1 MIRVLYVCVSGVV
14 THASAR
20 LLWMSPH
27 RRIHLLLAALSIN
40 STGYLSSS
48 CFAWLPTQVCAG
60 LLTSLQ
66 CVFVCVGSCLI
77 CHLLRSHDRSWQMCS
92 ITHQRRFECS
102 SVFWLGRRRT
112 HGCPRPKPFT
122 KVKPHVGW
130 NRCIL
135 YLELKETD
143 TMRIGKA
150 EGKFNTGWL
159 ETTCLKRDGVYTLT
173 HGECP
178 WHLDT
183 LCE

>member
-1 MIRVLYVCVSGVV
+1 
-14 THASAR
+14 
-20 LLWMSPH
+20 MSPH

-48 CFAWLPTQVCAG
+48 RFAWLPTRVCAG

-66 CVFVCVGSCLI
+66 CVFVRVGSCPI

-92 ITHQRRFECS
+92 ITHQRRSECS
-102 SVFWLGRRRT
+102 SVFRLGRRRT
-112 HGCPRPKPFT
+112 HGNPRPKSFT

-130 NRCIL
+130 KRCIL
-135 YLELKETD
+135 YLDVKETD
-143 TMRIGKA
+143 TIKIREA
-150 EGKFNTGWL
+150 EGKFNTVVIGWRWPV
-159 ETTCLKRDGVYTLT
+159 LKCDGVLTLT

-183 LCE
+183 LCEQTGFKEKICNEWINK